1 MNQDSSDD
9 NSKKAFDE
17 SDQNVS
23 LDSNWSFLKDGW
35 CSVKQCVWAERF
47 ICENT
52 YICLLYSV
60 CVYVGMWVCVC
71 VCVCVCV
78 IPCHS
83 CLGLLWFWLYDRW
96 LSPTSEPPV
105 WAAGQHVTASFLRL
119 SVCVFE
125 YEGLC
130 VCVCVCVCVWPVP
143 TPHCNRI
150 GGWGWPASVCLPVC
164 VCVCVCVRVC
174 VCVNCPRSVSRWARR
189 PRPFPVQTTRLT
201 KTQCVFMRL
210 CVYLC
215 VCVCPG
221 SIINPFKAEI
231 PIISQIIQYI
241 KSSNCLF
248 CGPADWKN
256 D

>member
-1 MNQDSSDD
+1 MAGVAWSNVYERNVLFVRILTYVFFTVCVCMCMCMWVCGYVCVCVCVWSPATHVLGYCGSGCMIDGSARPQSPQSEPPDSMSLPVSSD
-9 NSKKAFDE
+9 
-17 SDQNVS
+17 
-23 LDSNWSFLKDGW
+23 
-35 CSVKQCVWAERF
+35 
-47 ICENT
+47 
-52 YICLLYSV
+52 
-60 CVYVGMWVCVC
+60 WVCVC
-71 VCVCVCV
+71 VC
-78 IPCHS
+78 
-83 CLGLLWFWLYDRW
+83 LNMRD
-96 LSPTSEPPV
+96 
-105 WAAGQHVTASFLRL
+105 
-119 SVCVFE
+119 
-125 YEGLC
+125 
-130 VCVCVCVCVWPVP
+130 CVCVCVWPVP

-164 VCVCVCVRVC
+164 VCVCACVC

-241 KSSNCLF
+241 KSLNCLF

>member
-1 MNQDSSDD
+1 MAGVAWS
-9 NSKKAFDE
+9 
-17 SDQNVS
+17 NVY
-23 LDSNWSFLKDGW
+23 
-35 CSVKQCVWAERF
+35 ERNVLF
-47 ICENT
+47 VRILT
-52 YICLLYSV
+52 YVFFTV
-60 CVYVGMWVCVC
+60 CVCMCMWVCVC

-119 SVCVFE
+119 SVCVCVFE

-130 VCVCVCVCVWPVP
+130 VCVCVCLASSDPPLQQDRWVRMACQCVF
-143 TPHCNRI
+143 
-150 GGWGWPASVCLPVC
+150 AC

-174 VCVNCPRSVSRWARR
+174 VCELPEVRVPLSAAAPALSCPDHTSNQNPMCVYASV
-189 PRPFPVQTTRLT
+189 
-201 KTQCVFMRL
+201 CVF
-210 CVYLC
+210 VC

-241 KSSNCLF
+241 KSLNCLF